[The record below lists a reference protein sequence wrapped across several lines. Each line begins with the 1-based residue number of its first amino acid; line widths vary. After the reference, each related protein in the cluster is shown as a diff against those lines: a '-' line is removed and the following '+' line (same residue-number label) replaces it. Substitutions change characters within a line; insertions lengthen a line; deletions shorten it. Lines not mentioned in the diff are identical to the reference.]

1 MIKRKWAL
9 SYVGVSTRAPTCNRA
24 LYIDTPRWPD
34 TGSGTSPPPRLVPG
48 RGQDQDVK
56 IKANKHRGY
65 RSSPPVVDTVGNLLL
80 QAAPHK
86 FQEFPRLIWKTRCWA
101 CQRRSQPRLRR
112 PHCRC
117 RPTHQ
122 VPSGTSIHGRGAEEG
137 ICIIPTKEM
146 KVSQKLTTC
155 PGTLRVPF
163 LRPLKVLFIMVSL
176 FFLLLSALSP
186 QIVFVSS
193 FCSSK
198 GIPA

>member
-56 IKANKHRGY
+56 IKANKLRGY
-65 RSSPPVVDTVGNLLL
+65 IITSGGGHSWEPP
-80 QAAPHK
+80 AA
-86 FQEFPRLIWKTRCWA
+86 
-101 CQRRSQPRLRR
+101 RRSP
-112 PHCRC
+112 
-117 RPTHQ
+117 Q
-122 VPSGTSIHGRGAEEG
+122 VSRISETDLENSLLSMSETLSAKTSASTLSLSSSTSSAFRYFHPWQGGWGGYLYHTNKR
-137 ICIIPTKEM
+137 
-146 KVSQKLTTC
+146 KVSLPKITTC

-163 LRPLKVLFIMVSL
+163 LLPLKVLFNMVSL